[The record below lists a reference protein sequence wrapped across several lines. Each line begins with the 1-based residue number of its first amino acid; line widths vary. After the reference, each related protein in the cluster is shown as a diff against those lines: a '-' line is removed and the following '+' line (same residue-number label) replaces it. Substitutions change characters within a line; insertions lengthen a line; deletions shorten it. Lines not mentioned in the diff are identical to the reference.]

1 MNTKADR
8 FSSEVRE
15 RTQMDRDGQRWKS
28 LGVAHKTLVDTQ
40 SVLANVRLTA
50 YFTTVQ

>member
-8 FSSEVRE
+8 FSSEIRE
-15 RTQMDRDGQRWKS
+15 QCTDGQRWKS
-28 LGVAHKTLVDTQ
+28 LGVAHKALVDTL